1 MGSACEQRRRVQV
14 RRGLMHALW
23 TSVYTELTLA
33 SGSLWPLLRRD
44 GLAIQY
50 FALLAAWNG
59 AIGYNPWRLRGRTL
73 KGLSLV
79 RSAT

>member
-1 MGSACEQRRRVQV
+1 MQ
-14 RRGLMHALW
+14 ALW
-23 TSVYTELTLA
+23 TSLCPELTLE
-33 SGSLWPLLRRD
+33 SRSLWPLLRRD

>member
-1 MGSACEQRRRVQV
+1 MGSACEQHRRVQV
-14 RRGLMHALW
+14 RRGLMQALW
-23 TSVYTELTLA
+23 TGLWPYLTLE
-33 SGSLWPLLRRD
+33 SRSLWPLLRRD